1 MRNGKRLTWVW
12 EESARPDPGTRDRT
26 GVPDVIVADRSTIE
40 QCVVV
45 ARTCLERTGRAIL
58 SRVGQGLEARLRE
71 EFAGTAEMERGDGCG
86 CVVLRAKAGGV
97 AARDGHPR
105 RTGGRV
111 GVLTAGAPAACA
123 AAEAATVAREMGCE
137 VFTANDLDA
146 AGTDRLVAPLRAM
159 LEERDPDVLVVASGH
174 EDALPS
180 VVAGLLPVPVVGLPT
195 STGSGHGGS
204 GAALS
209 AMLQSGAPGLCV
221 VGIDDGVGAGA
232 VAGLIANRAA
242 ASRATASPPR
252 EPARPR
258 AASAPRPRTRG
269 PAPRR

>member
-1 MRNGKRLTWVW
+1 MRNGKRLTWDW
-12 EESARPDPGTRDRT
+12 EESARPDPGTHDRA
-26 GVPDVIVADRSTIE
+26 GVPVVIVADRGTIE
-40 QCVVV
+40 ECMAI
-45 ARTCLERTGRAIL
+45 ARVSLERTGRAIL

-71 EFAGTAEMERGDGCG
+71 EFAGAADMENRDGRG
-86 CVVLRAKAGGV
+86 CVVLRATTGA

-111 GVLTAGAPAACA
+111 GVLTAGAPAAGA

-146 AGTDRLVAPLRAM
+146 AGTDRLVDPLRTM
-159 LEERDPDVLVVASGH
+159 LEERDPDVLVVTAGR
-174 EDALPS
+174 DGALPS
-180 VVAGLLPVPVVGLPT
+180 VVAGLVPVPVVGLPT
-195 STGSGHGGS
+195 STGSGHGGD

-209 AMLQSGAPGLCV
+209 VMLQSGTPGLCV
-221 VGIDDGVGAGA
+221 VGIDNGVGAGT

-242 ASRATASPPR
+242 ASRAAAGPPR